1 MKKINFKQPKY
12 IFPAVIFVPL
22 LGLTYFISSI
32 FSGSDDTSGMHNELN
47 ASIPEAHTR
56 PLEDKLS
63 SMTGRFD
70 LDESYTAIYGIDK
83 ETQRRDTVEQVY
95 SDDELNAIDARNAE
109 RERVRK
115 ESEALEKRLREST
128 RHQNSVSYASG
139 SDYDEQSSY
148 MNELA
153 DMKRRSDE
161 RRKAYNKVFGIEDED
176 EKAAKADQ
184 ERIAELEKQRKI
196 QEERERTAPK
206 LVVKSRDVNYSSFN
220 TVTDVAQK
228 ADEPLIKAMIDK
240 STKVRDG
247 TRIRFKLLDD
257 VSVDGTALP
266 KGTYLYGTVTGFQ
279 QQRVMATITSILIG
293 DKFRKVNL
301 SVFDN
306 DGMEGFYVPAS
317 DFREFVKDAS
327 AQAVNSNINFNS
339 NTGYGNGISGEA
351 IALQALQNVY
361 SSATNAISSNMRM
374 NKAKIK
380 YNTVVYLINGDNA
393 R

>member
-1 MKKINFKQPKY
+1 
-12 IFPAVIFVPL
+12 
-22 LGLTYFISSI
+22 
-32 FSGSDDTSGMHNELN
+32 MHNELN

-361 SSATNAISSNMRM
+361 SSATNAISSNMRK